1 MGPSMIGKPNRS
13 IEKPKAPVRM
23 EILGEELCMKTVKRT
38 GQSGRIYLPSSWI
51 GRRVKVV
58 RVD

>member
-1 MGPSMIGKPNRS
+1 MIGKPNRS